1 MRISWRKTIVVASVS
16 GLLLFGATSAT
27 GHDIVKNDPNDVDT
41 LDIKRVIYR
50 HGDGRTTLKLEF
62 HDKLQ
67 QSQFTDPNSPEWVL
81 FTKGDSKVDFV
92 VEYEYR
98 VKQDSYSCKITDFN
112 GDLVR
117 RIPVTKRAFSVKC
130 RFLNTRIGGLAEKFA
145 AAAYDQGGMD
155 FAPNTGPYRHD

>member
-1 MRISWRKTIVVASVS
+1 MKRSWRRAAVAASIS
-16 GLLLFGATSAT
+16 GLLLVGVTSAT
-27 GHDIVKNDPNDVDT
+27 GDDIVRTDPNDVDT
-41 LDIKRVIYR
+41 LDIENVIYR
-50 HGDGRTTLKLEF
+50 HGDGRTTLKLRF
-62 HDKLQ
+62 YDKLQ

-92 VEYEYR
+92 VEYEYIPEPDR
-98 VKQDSYSCKITDFN
+98 YVCSITDFN

-130 RFLNTRIGGLAEKFA
+130 TFRSRRIGGLAERFA